1 MEDLETKYGEDAA
14 QALYMWR
21 FAGVSFGLEARFWWT
36 LLGSLATASLTALG
50 AIVYKVIQER
60 IEDHTWL
67 TNELKDGLPYDG
79 TTSIP
84 GGTRAFGEWG
94 SGKWIWMAY
103 SVAGGAV
110 IALLKFVATLLAG
123 KVFPKLTPALVIEV
137 ATLRGHPVHS
147 LFVLLCGAVS
157 IGVGASVGPEAPN
170 GAFGAGVPQFLRRLP
185 RSTSRSRMSE
195 RGARTRT
202 SPSSWR

>member
-1 MEDLETKYGEDAA
+1 MADLETMYGEDAA
-14 QALYMWR
+14 QALFMWR

-157 IGVGASVGPEAPN
+157 IGVGASAC
-170 GAFGAGVPQFLRRLP
+170 AVPVVEIVTRQLR
-185 RSTSRSRMSE
+185 
-195 RGARTRT
+195 
-202 SPSSWR
+202 

>member
-1 MEDLETKYGEDAA
+1 MADLETKYGEDAA

-123 KVFPKLTPALVIEV
+123 
-137 ATLRGHPVHS
+137 R
-147 LFVLLCGAVS
+147 VL
-157 IGVGASVGPEAPN
+157 
-170 GAFGAGVPQFLRRLP
+170 
-185 RSTSRSRMSE
+185 STSPSRMSV
-195 RGARTRT
+195 RGARTT
-202 SPSSWR
+202 TLPSSWR

>member
-1 MEDLETKYGEDAA
+1 MADLETKYGEDAA

-50 AIVYKVIQER
+50 AIVFKVIQER

-79 TTSIP
+79 TTSVP
-84 GGTRAFGEWG
+84 GGTRAFGRWG

-123 KVFPKLTPALVIEV
+123 RVFPKLTPALNSNE
-137 ATLRGHPVHS
+137 P
-147 LFVLLCGAVS
+147 
-157 IGVGASVGPEAPN
+157 PP
-170 GAFGAGVPQFLRRLP
+170 
-185 RSTSRSRMSE
+185 
-195 RGARTRT
+195 
-202 SPSSWR
+202 SPSLKTTCPSQS

>member
-1 MEDLETKYGEDAA
+1 MADLETKYGEDAA

-79 TTSIP
+79 TM
-84 GGTRAFGEWG
+84 GGC
-94 SGKWIWMAY
+94 
-103 SVAGGAV
+103 VACAV
-110 IALLKFVATLLAG
+110 YRWCN
-123 KVFPKLTPALVIEV
+123 PCE
-137 ATLRGHPVHS
+137 
-147 LFVLLCGAVS
+147 
-157 IGVGASVGPEAPN
+157 
-170 GAFGAGVPQFLRRLP
+170 
-185 RSTSRSRMSE
+185 
-195 RGARTRT
+195 
-202 SPSSWR
+202 

>member
-1 MEDLETKYGEDAA
+1 MPRTVNGTGQRRDCPRMADLETKYGEDAA

-123 KVFPKLTPALVIEV
+123 
-137 ATLRGHPVHS
+137 R
-147 LFVLLCGAVS
+147 VL
-157 IGVGASVGPEAPN
+157 
-170 GAFGAGVPQFLRRLP
+170 
-185 RSTSRSRMSE
+185 STSPSRMSV
-195 RGARTRT
+195 RGARTKT
-202 SPSSWR
+202 SRNSWH